1 MLTCQVLL
9 KACREKIQPVLHEFH
24 CESCFAF
31 RNEAEAQSRVGGN
44 RHFARAKKSRTPSD
58 GHRHRAM
65 ENWSVESVGCGRH
78 RTGLEHLRRHHL
90 SMMSGPSPLHS
101 RSPQWFVLPSL
112 GLSLLHPPCFDC
124 GVNASLNPLLYVAT
138 PEPHTTGQA
147 KDWQRDFVQ
156 LTTAT
161 GQFIDAAFAA
171 LQKSSKVFNSPN
183 LSLGSGLIYIRRLVY
198 R

>member
-1 MLTCQVLL
+1 
-9 KACREKIQPVLHEFH
+9 
-24 CESCFAF
+24 
-31 RNEAEAQSRVGGN
+31 
-44 RHFARAKKSRTPSD
+44 
-58 GHRHRAM
+58 
-65 ENWSVESVGCGRH
+65 
-78 RTGLEHLRRHHL
+78 
-90 SMMSGPSPLHS
+90 MMSGPSPLHS
-101 RSPQWFVLPSL
+101 PSPQWFVLPSL

-124 GVNASLNPLLYVAT
+124 GVNASLNPLPYVAT

-183 LSLGSGLIYIRRLVY
+183 LSLGSGLIYNRRLVY